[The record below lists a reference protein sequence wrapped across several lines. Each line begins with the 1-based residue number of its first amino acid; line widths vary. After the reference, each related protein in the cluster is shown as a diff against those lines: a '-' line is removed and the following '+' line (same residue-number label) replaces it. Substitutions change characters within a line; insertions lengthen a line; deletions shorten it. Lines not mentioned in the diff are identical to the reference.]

1 MRYLLKAT
9 IGSEDGNRAIKN
21 GSLGKNMKEILGE
34 LKPEA
39 AYFGPDQNGKRTA
52 FLIVNINDA
61 SEIVKTAEPFFLAFN
76 ADVQLTPVMT
86 AEDLDKGFRNLET
99 LVSKYAQR

>member
-1 MRYLLKAT
+1 MRYLLKASF
-9 IGSEDGNRAIKN
+9 GAEDGNRAIKN

-39 AYFGPDQNGKRTA
+39 AYFGADQNGKRTA

-61 SEIVKTAEPFFLAFN
+61 SEIVKIAEPFFLAFN
-76 ADVQLTPVMT
+76 AEVQLTPVMT
-86 AEDLDKGFRNLET
+86 AEDLEKGSRYFET
-99 LVSKYAQR
+99 LVSKYSQK